1 MIHYGLSLDSV
12 LPENLP
18 ETFSSVLAV
27 PAGLMPGG
35 EWPENITA
43 STFRMVNDPADPSFC
58 RMMPEESFRVQMHF
72 LREMAKELRRLNSQQ
87 VHLAVISMDTDR
99 IAADPAFAEKAIAL
113 LRSLRSGLP
122 AEGMRLGVRLR
133 LPHPAGMAAVVDFL
147 LLLQAVS
154 GLRAVLEIHPHE
166 PAYAAWDPAW
176 LRPLRMLAPI
186 TEIVYDRVLGNR
198 ITPKLLSPLIT
209 ELSGVPQDR
218 IVLFRPGCQD
228 AEMLAQEAGE
238 LAAMADAGW
247 QMYKEK

>member
-99 IAADPAFAEKAIAL
+99 IAADPAFAEKASL
-113 LRSLRSGLP
+113 LASAFVKSSLCPSTIIPPTEPSRQSGLD
-122 AEGMRLGVRLR
+122 LKYSSIL
-133 LPHPAGMAAVVDFL
+133 
-147 LLLQAVS
+147 
-154 GLRAVLEIHPHE
+154 
-166 PAYAAWDPAW
+166 
-176 LRPLRMLAPI
+176 
-186 TEIVYDRVLGNR
+186 
-198 ITPKLLSPLIT
+198 
-209 ELSGVPQDR
+209 
-218 IVLFRPGCQD
+218 
-228 AEMLAQEAGE
+228 
-238 LAAMADAGW
+238 
-247 QMYKEK
+247 